1 MWHCAQ
7 EAAAAA
13 AQAQSAAPLVPLL
26 PETGEDERRARLV
39 QFKRKRPNG
48 PPVRRSESASPALTA
63 GRPACTG
70 FEQSRIKKRV
80 ALQAGS
86 IFGVRSAAE
95 QKRLA
100 ALAKVQTR
108 GVDPRLFSGRGGA
121 AGRRAHGQKPR
132 HVQPRPA
139 GD

>member
-1 MWHCAQ
+1 
-7 EAAAAA
+7 
-13 AQAQSAAPLVPLL
+13 
-26 PETGEDERRARLV
+26 
-39 QFKRKRPNG
+39 
-48 PPVRRSESASPALTA
+48 VRRSESASPALTA

-108 GVDPRLFSGRGGA
+108 GVDPRLFSGAA

>member
-1 MWHCAQ
+1 MSAGLGWSSSSASGPTVRPCA
-7 EAAAAA
+7 ALRIGFARA
-13 AQAQSAAPLVPLL
+13 
-26 PETGEDERRARLV
+26 DRRA
-39 QFKRKRPNG
+39 
-48 PPVRRSESASPALTA
+48 
-63 GRPACTG
+63 RPACTG

-108 GVDPRLFSGRGGA
+108 GVDPRLFSGAA

>member
-1 MWHCAQ
+1 M
-7 EAAAAA
+7 
-13 AQAQSAAPLVPLL
+13 
-26 PETGEDERRARLV
+26 
-39 QFKRKRPNG
+39 
-48 PPVRRSESASPALTA
+48 
-63 GRPACTG
+63 
-70 FEQSRIKKRV
+70 

-108 GVDPRLFSGRGGA
+108 GVDPRLFSGATA